1 MNKKLS
7 IITPCFNENENL
19 LTCYIETKR
28 VISNLEKSIE
38 YEHIFIDN
46 ASTDGSMEIL
56 REIARQ
62 DKNVK
67 VIRNSRN
74 IGPFRSMWFGLKH
87 STGDAIIP
95 MLPADLQDPA
105 QEIPNLLK
113 NWKQGFL
120 VVYGIRENRQES
132 LIMRI
137 TRTMYYKAISKL
149 AKENIPINAGEFM
162 LIDRKILN
170 SILSVDDQY
179 PYIRGLVAQTG
190 VEAAYVRY
198 TWEARKF
205 GKSKNSILDLLDQ
218 GLNGFVSTGKS
229 LVRLTLLLGLFL
241 AIFGFLGA
249 TVTAI
254 STLIDPERYQVG
266 IPTLVIS
273 ILFFSGVQLIFL
285 GMIGEYVVSIH
296 SQVRRTPQVF
306 ALEQLNFSVLANDKN
321 LGAAD

>member
-1 MNKKLS
+1 MTRKLS
-7 IITPCFNENENL
+7 VITPCFNEDENL
-19 LTCYIETKR
+19 LTCYLETKQ
-28 VISNLEKSIE
+28 VISNLETSME

-46 ASTDGSMEIL
+46 ASTDRSMEIL
-56 REIARQ
+56 REIAREDQ
-62 DKNVK
+62 NVK

-74 IGPFRSMWFGLKH
+74 VGPFRSMWFGLKH
-87 STGDAIIP
+87 SSGDAIIP

-105 QEIPNLLK
+105 TKIPQLLE
-113 NWKQGFL
+113 NWRLGYL
-120 VVYGIRENRQES
+120 VVYGIRQNRQES
-132 LIMRI
+132 LVMRMA
-137 TRTMYYKAISKL
+137 RTMYYKSISKL

-229 LVRLTLLLGLFL
+229 LVRLTLLSGLFL

-249 TVTAI
+249 AVTAI

-266 IPTLVIS
+266 VPTLVIS

-296 SQVRRTPQVF
+296 SQVRRTPPVF
-306 ALEQLNFSVLANDKN
+306 ALEQLNFSSLTDDKD
-321 LGAAD
+321 LGAAN